1 MSMDLGRL
9 DEVIVVGYGSVE
21 RSDLTGSV
29 DRIDASQFQNQPVT
43 QVTEMLTGTIAGFSA
58 LQGYSASGGS
68 TMEIRGPNSLS
79 AGTAPLV
86 GLDGAIYSGDISDIN
101 PNDIES
107 IDILKDASSASVLD

>member
-1 MSMDLGRL
+1 
-9 DEVIVVGYGSVE
+9 
-21 RSDLTGSV
+21 
-29 DRIDASQFQNQPVT
+29 
-43 QVTEMLTGTIAGFSA
+43 MLTGTIAGFSA

-86 GLDGAIYSGDISDIN
+86 VLDGAIYSGDISDIN

-107 IDILKDASSASVLD
+107 IDILKDASSASVFGSKAASGLLLINTSRGTSGHPIVKFNNSLGL

>member
-9 DEVIVVGYGSVE
+9 DEVIVVGHGSVE

-58 LQGYSASGGS
+58 LQGYSASGGC
-68 TMEIRGPNSLS
+68 TMEIRSPNYLS
-79 AGTAPLV
+79 AGTAARV
-86 GLDGAIYSGDISDIN
+86 GLDGAIYSGVFSGIT
-101 PNDIES
+101 PNETN
-107 IDILKDASSASVLD
+107 SVNS